1 MFRNF
6 KNFFD
11 FQSGTARP
19 SGVKG
24 KLILKSFHEYV
35 GVFKPVAKHGCE
47 DFFKIMGTK
56 KKSHRLFV
64 FLKKYT
70 FSGVPADLAEK
81 MINEEGTTLTITEE
95 AGFVRYTVKQS
106 QNPTQNTNAI

>member
-6 KNFFD
+6 KNSFY

-35 GVFKPVAKHGCE
+35 GVYKPVAKQGCE

-56 KKSHRLFV
+56 KMSFIKTFHIF
-64 FLKKYT
+64 KKIS
-70 FSGVPADLAEK
+70 FQAFRP
-81 MINEEGTTLTITEE
+81 IWP
-95 AGFVRYTVKQS
+95 RR
-106 QNPTQNTNAI
+106 